1 MGAVQ
6 MGHVKRGYRAI
17 SFLAAL
23 NSDRLIF
30 GSAIAAALTAGAFFT
45 TL

>member
-1 MGAVQ
+1 MN
-6 MGHVKRGYRAI
+6 HVKRGYHAI

-30 GSAIAAALTAGAFFT
+30 TSAIAVALAAGAFFA